1 MERRTHPREQVSHPV
16 LYISDIYPKT
26 MATLTI
32 DLSVGGTR
40 IETSYTLMKGERLQI
55 SIAIHP
61 QVIKCRG
68 QVVHVLWVNGHTSM
82 AGVRFEEMSKQ
93 DGLYLREYIS
103 YLMEQRDSMSP

>member
-1 MERRTHPREQVSHPV
+1 MERRGQQRKHASHPV
-16 LYISDIYPKT
+16 LYLSDTCPEK
-26 MATLTI
+26 MAALTI

-40 IETSYTLMKGERLQI
+40 IETAYSLMKGERLQI

-68 QVVHVLWVNGHTSM
+68 QVVHIPRVSGQTPM

>member
-1 MERRTHPREQVSHPV
+1 MERRNHPREQVSHPV
-16 LYISDIYPKT
+16 LYISDIYPET
-26 MATLTI
+26 LATLTV

-40 IETSYTLMKGERLQI
+40 IETAYSLMKGERLQI
-55 SIAIHP
+55 SIGIHP

-68 QVVHVLWVNGHTSM
+68 QVVHIPRVSGQTPM